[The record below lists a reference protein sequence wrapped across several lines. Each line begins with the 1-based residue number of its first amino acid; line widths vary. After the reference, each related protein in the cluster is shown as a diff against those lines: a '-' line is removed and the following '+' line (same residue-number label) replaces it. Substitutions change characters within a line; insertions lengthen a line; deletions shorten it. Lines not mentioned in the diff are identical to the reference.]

1 MRKKTSMKDI
11 AAQLGVSTALVSY
24 VLNDKYPDRINAHT
38 AQKIRDLAAELQYQP
53 NQIAKS
59 LKNAKTFTIGLIIAD
74 ISNLFY
80 SSIARVI
87 EDEAKLHQ
95 YNVIFGSADENLTKF
110 EELLKVFVSRQV
122 DGIIL
127 ASPEGSESCFQFL
140 TERNIPFVVID
151 RFYPNHKDVN
161 AVFIDNYKASFE
173 AIEHL
178 SQQGFKNTA
187 LVTLASKLHHL
198 QLRTK
203 GFEDG
208 AKQFQNN
215 ICPTILEIPEDIL
228 SEEVEKRIL
237 QLLKNR
243 NDIDSVYFTTNK
255 IAIEGLAVLAKYKI
269 AVPHDVG
276 VICFD
281 EADAYKIFN
290 TSITYI
296 KQPLRQI
303 GHEVVEL
310 LMSLM
315 NGNKLNKHIMLDTTL
330 VEGNS
335 SKMFC

>member
-11 AAQLGVSTALVSY
+11 ATQLGVSTALVSY
-24 VLNDKYPDRINAHT
+24 VLNDKYPDRISAVT
-38 AQKIRDLAAELQYQP
+38 AKKIKDLAAELQYQP

-80 SSIARVI
+80 SSVARVI
-87 EDEAKLHQ
+87 EDEAKLHN

-110 EELLKVFVSRQV
+110 EELIKVFVSRQV

-127 ASPEGSESCFQFL
+127 ASPEGSEESFKFL
-140 TERNIPFVVID
+140 IDRNIPFVVID
-151 RFYPNHKDVN
+151 RYYPQLKEVN
-161 AVFIDNYKASFE
+161 NVFIDNYKASYE
-173 AIEHL
+173 AVKHL
-178 SQQGFKNTA
+178 AEQGFKKTA
-187 LVTLASKLHHL
+187 LITLRSQLHHL
-198 QLRTK
+198 QLRKK

-208 AKQFQNN
+208 AKEFQKNP
-215 ICPTILEIPEDIL
+215 CPISLEIPEDIL
-228 SEEVEKRIL
+228 SEEVENRISH
-237 QLLKNR
+237 LLKNR
-243 NDIDSVYFTTNK
+243 NDVDSVFFTTNK

-269 AVPHDVG
+269 AVPEEVG

-315 NGNKLNKHIMLDTTL
+315 NGNKLNKHIMLDTSL

-335 SKMFC
+335 SRKNC